1 MHKYWK
7 QIAAGSLAVML
18 ATPVPIQAAIKKS
31 IYVGDVVSITAA
43 DLKVNKGYKS
53 LSELNTIYSEAR
65 EKVGSA
71 YSSIESGNNQ
81 NTNGNATGGGSGSNG
96 SSGSLIDSII
106 SNGDLSGLL
115 PDKKKKTF
123 TYEEFLELIKGQDSE
138 IAQKYEEAR
147 KNMED
152 EQKKG
157 DKESAK
163 YIEDA
168 IKKAMNGINPV
179 TGEAY
184 ESTDHPLDINDSL
197 ADETQRF
204 MDWVDGNLENENSA
218 AEMEKE
224 NLDKMLE
231 YIRDDVENNVLAGN
245 HSLVN
250 FTRLSEDDYIDDELI
265 LERGDFE
272 DQYTGHIPGMDGYK
286 TIKYRCSKC
295 GKIYS
300 FSNVCDCGKFLLNY
314 LYESDKY
321 SNRLPFTDWW
331 VSGFYE
337 FDKDGEASNSSLT
350 HATIKCGFCGKKLTA
365 KAFDFKADKED
376 RFYYTSSLPDYMEHK
391 KRPVNF
397 NDLSFIG
404 LTGAQGRYI
413 WMYINRTDDVN
424 VPPGYY
430 IDYKSKEDGEYNVYQ
445 KERADSFF
453 ELMDTDLPT
462 AKTLAINK
470 CIETRSYYYGMLKM
484 LDDPKTDLGESAK
497 NPEFKHEAT
506 VFLNSQIQKVNRIS
520 KKIKSL

>member
-224 NLDKMLE
+224 NLDK
-231 YIRDDVENNVLAGN
+231 
-245 HSLVN
+245 
-250 FTRLSEDDYIDDELI
+250 ID
-265 LERGDFE
+265 R
-272 DQYTGHIPGMDGYK
+272 
-286 TIKYRCSKC
+286 
-295 GKIYS
+295 
-300 FSNVCDCGKFLLNY
+300 
-314 LYESDKY
+314 
-321 SNRLPFTDWW
+321 
-331 VSGFYE
+331 
-337 FDKDGEASNSSLT
+337 
-350 HATIKCGFCGKKLTA
+350 
-365 KAFDFKADKED
+365 
-376 RFYYTSSLPDYMEHK
+376 
-391 KRPVNF
+391 
-397 NDLSFIG
+397 
-404 LTGAQGRYI
+404 
-413 WMYINRTDDVN
+413 
-424 VPPGYY
+424 
-430 IDYKSKEDGEYNVYQ
+430 KSV
-445 KERADSFF
+445 
-453 ELMDTDLPT
+453 
-462 AKTLAINK
+462 
-470 CIETRSYYYGMLKM
+470 
-484 LDDPKTDLGESAK
+484 
-497 NPEFKHEAT
+497 
-506 VFLNSQIQKVNRIS
+506 V
-520 KKIKSL
+520 

>member
-365 KAFDFKADKED
+365 KAFDFKGIKKIGFTIRQVVYGNAQTARAIIRLIK
-376 RFYYTSSLPDYMEHK
+376 LMKME
-391 KRPVNF
+391 
-397 NDLSFIG
+397 
-404 LTGAQGRYI
+404 
-413 WMYINRTDDVN
+413 
-424 VPPGYY
+424 
-430 IDYKSKEDGEYNVYQ
+430 
-445 KERADSFF
+445 
-453 ELMDTDLPT
+453 
-462 AKTLAINK
+462 
-470 CIETRSYYYGMLKM
+470 
-484 LDDPKTDLGESAK
+484 
-497 NPEFKHEAT
+497 
-506 VFLNSQIQKVNRIS
+506 NRIH
-520 KKIKSL
+520 